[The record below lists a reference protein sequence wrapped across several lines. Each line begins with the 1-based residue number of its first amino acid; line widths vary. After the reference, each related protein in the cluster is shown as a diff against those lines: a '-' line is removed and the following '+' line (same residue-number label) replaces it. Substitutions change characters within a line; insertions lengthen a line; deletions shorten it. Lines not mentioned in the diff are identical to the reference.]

1 MQYVPSAVA
10 AADLDIAQSP
20 AFGGEYAVYIANIAA
35 VLIGTVDLT
44 AAGTGTWVDNP
55 ATGLTLP
62 TANDLQLI
70 CQTYVKSTVS
80 PVIILAGMDDT
91 GTPVAMNGTAT
102 FAPPAR
108 SNNQK
113 FNFQRGIGAELVPAV
128 GGKKFSAITGL
139 GVSTPITGG
148 GANQQFSLWSL
159 PQQADYSL
167 IGCTTDANFNTKS
180 RMAKGVDCGM
190 EADAFVK
197 RGKTQPGELSL
208 TAKLKDMMSGLPR
221 FDGEKCTVMLV
232 GLKDGVV
239 TSERWVFT
247 QFVGNIKPSLP
258 DGDGE
263 ATVAMAGK
271 FVEHMWFVAP

>member
-1 MQYVPSAVA
+1 MLYVPSSVA
-10 AADLDIAQSP
+10 SADLDIAQSP

-35 VLIGTVDLT
+35 VLIGTVNLT
-44 AAGTGTWVDNP
+44 APGVGTYTDNP

-62 TANDLQLI
+62 TANDLQLV
-70 CQTYVKSTVS
+70 CQTYVKSAVA
-80 PVIILAGMDDT
+80 PVIKLAGMDDT
-91 GTPVAMNGTAT
+91 GTPVAMDGTAT

-113 FNFQRGIGAELVPAV
+113 FNFQRGIGTDLVPAV

-139 GVSTPITGG
+139 AVSTPITGG
-148 GANQQFSLWSL
+148 GANQEFTLWSL

-167 IGCTTDANFNTKS
+167 ICCTTDATFNTKS

-190 EADAFVK
+190 EADAFIK

-208 TAKLKDMMSGLPR
+208 SAKLKDMMSGLPR
-221 FDGEKCTVMLV
+221 FDGDKCTVMLV

-247 QFVGNIKPSLP
+247 QFVGNLKPSLP
-258 DGDGE
+258 EGDGE
-263 ATVAMAGK
+263 VTVSMAGK
-271 FVEHMWFVAP
+271 FVEHFFFVAP